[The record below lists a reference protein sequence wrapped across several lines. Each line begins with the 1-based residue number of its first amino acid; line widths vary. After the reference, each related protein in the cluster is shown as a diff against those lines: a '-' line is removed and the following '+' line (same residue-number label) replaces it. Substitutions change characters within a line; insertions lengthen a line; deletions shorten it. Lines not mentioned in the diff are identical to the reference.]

1 MTTVLAL
8 LHLVQVVWN
17 EFCLL
22 FPDGSTVA
30 FNEAVRYTA
39 LTGYLRKRPVV
50 GDGRAEF
57 ALAHGES
64 HRSWARH
71 FFHLSLRQ
79 LAWFHEDPQVSAQ
92 RQLSAKHASRRC
104 CNALRS
110 LEKRVRNLAVAYKL
124 EHSRGKEVGSA
135 PLYTAPCRLYVSRL
149 YRNEFALAFGG
160 DQLVLMQAASGADA
174 LEWVV
179 AIASCLFFTSPAFES
194 VLIECQRFFD
204 AAQKTV
210 EGKLSPIEALDL
222 VRMMGRPVTYSQ
234 VVRLLDAVYPESD
247 WFGPREFTYLI
258 RRVCQDVDPRS
269 ELLRAFRLLD
279 YTQHANVKGQ
289 QTAVEGSMAVA
300 DLTRS
305 MRAAGVSE
313 DNVLM
318 VTRAAG
324 VETEEN
330 AIPYSRLADS
340 LYPSART
347 SAKRRRVL
355 LTSTNGLSSDD
366 ESAFEA
372 AARREWD
379 VQREEILR
387 AARMASPSQPAPA
400 LRRSQRSTAAL
411 LSGASS
417 AVIAKA
423 LADRSN
429 PKIGGVRG
437 GTAVPMVP
445 ALGLAKSVP
454 KAGIAESAHDLT
466 PRRQEITRSMITS
479 TPVTPRT
486 IADRVSRARRA
497 SAAAA
502 SKIIP
507 PEQMGTPSKVARNS
521 SASDEEDPAD
531 LCPDISPN
539 SGTAGSSA
547 PNTPDPGRD
556 DRERV

>member
-1 MTTVLAL
+1 
-8 LHLVQVVWN
+8 VWN

-22 FPDGSTVA
+22 FPDGTTVA

-39 LTGYLRKRPVV
+39 LTGYLRKRPVLM
-50 GDGRAEF
+50 DGRAEF

-79 LAWFHEDPQVSAQ
+79 LAWFHEDPQESAQ
-92 RQLSAKHASRRC
+92 RQRSAKHASRRC

-124 EHSRGKEVGSA
+124 EHSRSKEVGSA
-135 PLYTAPCRLYVSRL
+135 PLYTAPCRLFVSRL

-160 DQLVLMQAASGADA
+160 GQLVLMQAASGADA

-204 AAQKTV
+204 AAHKTV
-210 EGKLSPIEALDL
+210 EGKLSCIEALDL
-222 VRMMGRPVTYSQ
+222 VRLMDRPVTYSQ
-234 VVRLLDAVYPESD
+234 VVRLLEAVYPESD

-258 RRVCQDVDPRS
+258 RRVCQDADPRT

-279 YTQHANVKGQ
+279 THHANAKGQ
-289 QTAVEGSMAVA
+289 PTNAEGSMSVA
-300 DLTRS
+300 DLAKT
-305 MRAAGVSE
+305 MRFAGVSE
-313 DNVLM
+313 ANVLM

-324 VETEEN
+324 VETDGS

-355 LTSTNGLSSDD
+355 LTSTDGLNSDD
-366 ESAFEA
+366 ERALEA
-372 AARREWD
+372 AARTEWG
-379 VQREEILR
+379 VQREEIMR
-387 AARMASPSQPAPA
+387 AARTASPGQPAPA
-400 LRRSQRSTAAL
+400 LPRSQRSTTAR

-417 AVIAKA
+417 AVVAKA

-445 ALGLAKSVP
+445 ALGLTKS
-454 KAGIAESAHDLT
+454 ASSIAESAHDLT
-466 PRRQEITRSMITS
+466 PRRQEITRSMLTN

-486 IADRVSRARRA
+486 IADRVNRARLA

-502 SKIIP
+502 SKVVP
-507 PEQMGTPSKVARNS
+507 PVQMNRPSKAARNIPE
-521 SASDEEDPAD
+521 SDEEDPAD
-531 LCPDISPN
+531 ICPDVSPK
-539 SGTAGSSA
+539 SVTPGSSA
-547 PNTPDPGRD
+547 PSTPAPGRD
-556 DRERV
+556 DRDRL